1 MNQLAILSNSLL
13 VRLIKVSKLA
23 WEATTVVSSAN
34 NINLKNEEHS
44 HKSLMYNKNK
54 SGPRIEP
61 WGTPQLTLDK
71 GEVDNL
77 YEVN

>member
-1 MNQLAILSNSLL
+1 M
-13 VRLIKVSKLA
+13 
-23 WEATTVVSSAN
+23 
-34 NINLKNEEHS
+34 NLKNEEHS
-44 HKSLMYNKNK
+44 HKSLMYNRNK